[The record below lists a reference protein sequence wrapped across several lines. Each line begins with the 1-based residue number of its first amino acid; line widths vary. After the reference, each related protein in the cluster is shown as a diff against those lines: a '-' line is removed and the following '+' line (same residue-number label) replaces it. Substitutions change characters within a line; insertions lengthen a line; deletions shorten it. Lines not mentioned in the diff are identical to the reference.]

1 VETVSA
7 ANVAWAGDAAAAP
20 GGGARRTRTTLPPR
34 AAIAAM
40 RALMASA
47 VPSTT
52 SVGQENDLGPV
63 REPPPAEPETVGC
76 SRGPAQGG
84 HDVPGKRALTD
95 PHDARPTW
103 RAMRHA
109 DLDRAAWAADGW
121 EDDEPGDVAGSA
133 PKERGA
139 AQGQFLD
146 LCRVPGMPTP
156 AEAAKT
162 GAFST
167 VATPEV

>member
-1 VETVSA
+1 
-7 ANVAWAGDAAAAP
+7 
-20 GGGARRTRTTLPPR
+20 
-34 AAIAAM
+34 
-40 RALMASA
+40 
-47 VPSTT
+47 
-52 SVGQENDLGPV
+52 
-63 REPPPAEPETVGC
+63 
-76 SRGPAQGG
+76 
-84 HDVPGKRALTD
+84 
-95 PHDARPTW
+95 
-103 RAMRHA
+103 MRHA

-167 VATPEV
+167 CEKEATKSAGGQGFAEVWWTDRFARESAGHCRDEQAAFRQGGRFARASTTPIAPFLMLPFGITLALVVLERIEPGRGGGPRDIADRR